1 MVFNIVIDPSALKE
15 LKKIKKGIPQVF
27 SRLIKS
33 IDSLANNPIDGKPL
47 QGNKKGCFS
56 LREGDYRIIY
66 EVHLDDK
73 VVHIIAAGHRRDI
86 YR

>member
-1 MVFNIVIDPSALKE
+1 MAFNIVIDPTALKE

-33 IDSLANNPIDGKPL
+33 IDSLANNPFDGKPL

-56 LREGDYRIIY
+56 LGKFIVNWVPLKLETRPICPC
-66 EVHLDDK
+66 L
-73 VVHIIAAGHRRDI
+73 A
-86 YR
+86 

>member
-1 MVFNIVIDPSALKE
+1 MVFNIVIDPPVVKE
-15 LKKIKKGIPQVF
+15 LKRIKKGVPHVF
-27 SRLIKS
+27 FRLVKS
-33 IDSLANNPIDGKPL
+33 IDSLVYDHLAGKPL
-47 QGNKKGCFS
+47 QGNKKGCYS

-73 VVHIIAAGHRRDI
+73 VVHIIAVGHRREI

>member
-1 MVFNIVIDPSALKE
+1 MAFNIVIDPPALKE

-27 SRLIKS
+27 SRIIKS
-33 IDSLANNPIDGKPL
+33 IEALTKEPFCGKPL
-47 QGNKKGCFS
+47 QGNKKGCHS

-73 VVHIIAAGHRRDI
+73 VIHIIAAGHRREI